1 MKTLIVLLTLVF
13 AFAFTTETKVTARE
27 KMAEVQNPAEKTTIQ
42 VAILLDASNSMDG
55 LIDQA
60 KSRLWNI
67 VNTLTTLKYNGNTPD
82 IEIALYMYGNDGLN
96 PEENYIKQI
105 SPFTG
110 SLDVISEKLFSITTN
125 GGSEYC
131 GAVIEDAVKNL
142 DWGNE
147 DSDMK
152 LIYIAGN
159 EEFDQGGVSYKEAI
173 SSALKK
179 DIYINTIH
187 CGDYQEGV
195 NGFWKDGADKGKGK
209 YFCIN
214 SDEAIAYIATPYD
227 DDINSYNE
235 KLNKTYIYYG
245 SQGQYNYTNQSVQ
258 DYNALTISDAN
269 RTERVVSKSKAVY
282 NNYDWDLVDMNKQDP
297 EYIKNV
303 DKSTLPEEYQDMSS
317 AELELEITKKTKER
331 EGIQT
336 QINQLSVKRQ
346 EYIDK
351 EMAKSDKQDDFGNA
365 VNESILEFAKIK
377 GYEVE

>member
-1 MKTLIVLLTLVF
+1 
-13 AFAFTTETKVTARE
+13 
-27 KMAEVQNPAEKTTIQ
+27 
-42 VAILLDASNSMDG
+42 
-55 LIDQA
+55 
-60 KSRLWNI
+60 
-67 VNTLTTLKYNGNTPD
+67 
-82 IEIALYMYGNDGLN
+82 MYGNDGLN
-96 PEENYIKQI
+96 PEENYIKQV

-131 GAVIEDAVKNL
+131 GAVIEDAVKKL

-187 CGDYQEGV
+187 CGDYHEGV
-195 NGFWKDGADKGKGK
+195 SGFWKDGADKGQGK

-214 SDEAIAYIATPYD
+214 SDEAIAFIATPYD

-235 KLNKTYIYYG
+235 KLNKTYMYYG
-245 SQGQYNYTNQSVQ
+245 SQGQYNYTNQAAQ
-258 DYNALTISDAN
+258 DYNSESISQSN
-269 RTERVVSKSKAVY
+269 KTERVVSKSKAVY
-282 NNYDWDLVDMNKQDP
+282 NNYNWDLVDMNKQDP
-297 EYIKNV
+297 DYLKNV
-303 DKSTLPEEYQDMSS
+303 DKKTLSEEYQDMSTS
-317 AELELEITKKTKER
+317 ELELEVTKMTKER
-331 EGIQT
+331 EGIQ
-336 QINQLSVKRQ
+336 QNISVLSVKRQ
-346 EYIDK
+346 EYIDN

-365 VNESILEFAKIK
+365 INESILEFAEIK